1 MLHTELAT
9 PGWLAR
15 LDHPLAGRWLVL
27 LGLVL
32 VLPSLWAGLYA
43 DDVGHQLLLANP
55 GLLPA
60 PDKPGLYQ
68 LFSFIDNDPLRRQQ
82 QYAFGLLPWWT
93 GSMEVNFFR
102 PLSELSHALDAWLGL
117 PAWLMH
123 AHNLLWY
130 GVLLV
135 LLALFYRQLL
145 GEQRLAMLALLL
157 FVVDA
162 THGFTVAWIANR
174 NALITAVF
182 LLLSV
187 LALMRAL
194 RLGSPVFS
202 CLSALAAVPCLL
214 AGESG
219 VALAAFVPAVF
230 AWSRWQGRQPGI
242 GLLLPPLLVLLLWLL
257 VYRYYGFGANGS
269 AGYYTDPLADPG
281 RFLQLLPLRFFN
293 GVAMQFNLL
302 PLHLSGRGQL
312 PLALLGVL
320 IVLALLVFVRVSG
333 WRPGAVLLALFLL
346 CLLPVSA
353 AVMQERNLLVA
364 GIAGAPLL
372 AAVLQWLWRQAA
384 SRRRAGQLAA
394 VLVFFHLWLAV
405 PQMLAMSVAPAVLAR
420 NNLVLAESVPQSWQQ
435 RQLLTIGVPLFDAV
449 YMAPVALLY
458 HQVLPQRLWPVTSVC
473 KGLQISRP
481 ADRVWRFHR
490 QQGLLAGDYWL
501 LRDLQREPFVAGQR
515 LALDG
520 AQLVITEVDRRG
532 MPLAL
537 DWATDGK
544 APVQLAYW
552 QDKRLYGLP
561 LAVGEQ
567 VQGDQLDC
575 H

>member
-1 MLHTELAT
+1 MLHTELAA

-27 LGLVL
+27 LGLLL

-102 PLSELSHALDAWLGL
+102 PLSELSHALDARLGL
-117 PAWLMH
+117 PVWLMH

-174 NALITAVF
+174 NALIAAVF

-219 VALAAFVPAVF
+219 VALVAFVPAVF

-242 GLLLPPLLVLLLWLL
+242 SLLLPPLLVLLLWLL
-257 VYRYYGFGANGS
+257 VYRYYGFGAHGS
-269 AGYYTDPLADPG
+269 TGYYTDPLADPG
-281 RFLQLLPLRFFN
+281 HFLQVLPLRFFN

-420 NNLVLAESVPQSWQQ
+420 NNLLLAESVPQSWQQ

-473 KGLQISRP
+473 R
-481 ADRVWRFHR
+481 ACR
-490 QQGLLAGDYWL
+490 LAGQPTGSGIFAVSRACW
-501 LRDLQREPFVAGQR
+501 P
-515 LALDG
+515 
-520 AQLVITEVDRRG
+520 VITGCCVTCSEN
-532 MPLAL
+532 
-537 DWATDGK
+537 
-544 APVQLAYW
+544 
-552 QDKRLYGLP
+552 RLWP
-561 LAVGEQ
+561 ASAWHWMVRSW
-567 VQGDQLDC
+567 
-575 H
+575 